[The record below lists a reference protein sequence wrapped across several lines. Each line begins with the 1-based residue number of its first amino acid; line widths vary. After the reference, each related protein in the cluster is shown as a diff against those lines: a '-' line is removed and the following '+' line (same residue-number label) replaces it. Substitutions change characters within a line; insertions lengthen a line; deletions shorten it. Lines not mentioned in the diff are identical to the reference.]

1 MKKMAKIVLLLAAY
15 SLATDCDFN
24 IHEQFEIFFTDS
36 TIWAGEYS
44 FSSGCYVVIADTLS
58 EWLEDGYRC
67 NKRELQDEKAFLD
80 TNVFIHRAKS
90 RFRGVDDVNYIDLFS
105 LTTAKHSIGEVFR
118 DEFLHWQQCGMLNL
132 TYEEADSLITPL
144 AKDLDRNLS
153 DDSGFGHAYDSGKFY
168 ATDYPVGQ
176 FPRQF
181 VLWRDKTCKTN
192 VPILS
197 KLAIE
202 EKLIIENGFARVPSS
217 LQGKKYFV
225 FDLNG
230 KLIQNGITGK
240 ILRIQSSPAILKIE
254 NHKSALVKY

>member
-1 MKKMAKIVLLLAAY
+1 MKKITIIVLFFAVY
-15 SLATDCDFN
+15 SLAAECDFDV
-24 IHEQFEIFFTDS
+24 HGQFEIYFTDS
-36 TIWAGEYS
+36 SLWWHDSKSFFGVGPILINGELS
-44 FSSGCYVVIADTLS
+44 YV
-58 EWLEDGYRC
+58 LEDGYNCEKER
-67 NKRELQDEKAFLD
+67 DEKAFLD

-192 VPILS
+192 VPVLS
-197 KLAIE
+197 RSISD
-202 EKLIIENGFARVPSS
+202 EKIIVENGLVRIPNS

-230 KLIQNGITGK
+230 KLIQKGTAGK
-240 ILRIQSSPAILKIE
+240 ILRIQSSPVILKIE